1 MSKVRWSESDLTAIE
16 GEAIAW
22 VQKLVSEEATAAD
35 VKASADWRAQSEE
48 HEAAFI
54 ATKQDWDRARVVA
67 RSVGT
72 GEADIYAE
80 MDAFRMRRKSLNRRA
95 LLAGGMATIV
105 GAGTIYGAL
114 RPPFGLWP
122 SLAELNAD
130 YHTKTGEQQKVTF
143 AGDVAINL
151 NTQTSLAIRPP
162 EGENNRIELI
172 GGEASFALPARSDRG
187 LSVLAADGR
196 SISNG
201 GKFDVRYTP
210 DSKQPLVN
218 VTCFDGRVRIETHL
232 EAVDLG
238 PRESV
243 RYSALGLTRVTVVDP
258 EIASEWQ
265 RGIIEFRATPLA
277 EAVEEINRYRPGRIV
292 LRNEA
297 LGRQPVGG
305 RFRIDQMEML
315 LRQIE
320 LTFNAKLQRFP
331 GGLVFLS

>member
-1 MSKVRWSESDLTAIE
+1 MSKARWSGSDLTAIE
-16 GEAIAW
+16 DEAIAW
-22 VQKLVSEEATAAD
+22 VQKLVSEESTTTD
-35 VKASADWRAQSEE
+35 LKASAAWRAQSEE
-48 HEAAFI
+48 HEAAFV
-54 ATKQDWDRARVVA
+54 AAKQDWDRAKTVA
-67 RSVGT
+67 HALSNRG
-72 GEADIYAE
+72 ADIYGE
-80 MDAFRMRRKSLNRRA
+80 MDAFRARRTSFNRRA
-95 LLAGGMATIV
+95 MLTGGVATIAA
-105 GAGTIYGAL
+105 AGTVYVAL

-130 YHTKTGEQQKVTF
+130 YHTKTGEQQKINF

-151 NTQTSLAIRPP
+151 NTQTSLTIRSPD
-162 EGENNRIELI
+162 GVNDRVELI
-172 GGEASFALPARSDRG
+172 GGEASFALPPRTTRG

-196 SISNG
+196 SISSG

-210 DSKQPLVN
+210 ESRQPLVN

-232 EAVDLG
+232 AAVDLG
-238 PRESV
+238 PGESV
-243 RYSALGLTRVTVVDP
+243 RYSALGLTRVAIVDP

-265 RGIIEFRATPLA
+265 RGIVEFRATPLA
-277 EAVEEINRYRPGRIV
+277 EAVDEINRYRPGRIV

-297 LGRQPVGG
+297 LAKKPVGG

-331 GGLVFLS
+331 GGIVFLS